1 MGNPTKRKVGITD
14 TTLRD
19 AHQSLWATRL
29 STKDMIPV
37 AKKIDLVGYHS
48 IEVWGGASFD
58 ACLRFLNE
66 DPWERL
72 RTLRKVMP
80 NSRFQALF
88 RGQNLV
94 GYKHYPDDVVEAFV
108 KKAIDNGIDIIRV
121 FDALND
127 VRNTESTFRAAR
139 TRKVH
144 IQAAVSYTLSP
155 IHNNDYFIEIAKKY
169 ANMGADS
176 ICLKDMAG
184 LLAPMDAYSLIKAM
198 KAAVKLPIQLH
209 SHYVSGMASMAYLK
223 AIEAGADVIDTAI
236 SPLAMSSSQP
246 ATESMVYALQGT
258 EFDTGIKMQDLLEI
272 AEYFQKLGIKFP
284 MPMDRQNLIDTEV
297 ISHQVPGGMI
307 SNLLSQLEQQ
317 KKAHQLHDVLVELPK
332 VREDLGYPPLVT
344 PTSQILGI
352 QAVMNV
358 MFGERYKMVPAEVK
372 AYVKGLYGKPPA
384 PIKPEIMKKIIGDE
398 KPIEGRPA
406 DFLEPGL
413 EKARTELGD
422 LVQSDE
428 DVITYAVFPS
438 VALQYFQD
446 RKEGKGTFAEGAS
459 NGQSKGKKLNLVEI
473 QDLVNTFLACGDV
486 KTFNLQGA
494 NSKIHI
500 VKK

>member
-1 MGNPTKRKVGITD
+1 MANPVKRKVGITD

-72 RTLRKVMP
+72 RMLRKAMP
-80 NSRFQALF
+80 NSKFQALF

-127 VRNTESTFRAAR
+127 VRNTESTFKAAR

-144 IQAAVSYTLSP
+144 VQAAVSYTLSP
-155 IHNNDYFIEIAKKY
+155 IHDNDYFIEVAKKY

-198 KAAVKLPIQLH
+198 KKAVNLPIQLH

-258 EFDTGIKMQDLLEI
+258 QFDTGIKMQDLL
-272 AEYFQKLGIKFP
+272 KFP
-284 MPMDRQNLIDTEV
+284 N
-297 ISHQVPGGMI
+297 ISR
-307 SNLLSQLEQQ
+307 SWESSSL
-317 KKAHQLHDVLVELPK
+317 
-332 VREDLGYPPLVT
+332 YPW
-344 PTSQILGI
+344 S
-352 QAVMNV
+352 
-358 MFGERYKMVPAEVK
+358 
-372 AYVKGLYGKPPA
+372 
-384 PIKPEIMKKIIGDE
+384 
-398 KPIEGRPA
+398 
-406 DFLEPGL
+406 
-413 EKARTELGD
+413 AR
-422 LVQSDE
+422 
-428 DVITYAVFPS
+428 I
-438 VALQYFQD
+438 
-446 RKEGKGTFAEGAS
+446 
-459 NGQSKGKKLNLVEI
+459 
-473 QDLVNTFLACGDV
+473 
-486 KTFNLQGA
+486 
-494 NSKIHI
+494 
-500 VKK
+500 

>member
-1 MGNPTKRKVGITD
+1 MANPVKRKVGITD

-29 STKDMIPV
+29 STTDMIPV

-72 RTLRKVMP
+72 RILRKAMP
-80 NSRFQALF
+80 NSKFQALF

-108 KKAIDNGIDIIRV
+108 NKAIDNGIDIIRV

-127 VRNTESTFRAAR
+127 VRNTESTFKAAR

-155 IHNNDYFIEIAKKY
+155 IHDNDYFIEVAKKY

-198 KAAVKLPIQLH
+198 KKAVNLPIQLH

-258 EFDTGIKMQDLLEI
+258 QFDTGIKMQDLLEI
-272 AEYFQKLGIKFP
+272 SEYFQKLGIKFP
-284 MPMDRQNLIDTEV
+284 IPMDRQNMIDTEV

-317 KKAHQLHDVLVELPK
+317 KAAHRLHDVLVELPK

-344 PTSQILGI
+344 PTSQILGT
-352 QAVMNV
+352 QAVLNV
-358 MFGERYKMVPAEVK
+358 LLGERYKVVPAEVK
-372 AYVKGLYGKPPA
+372 AYVKGFYGKPPA
-384 PIKPEIMKKIIGDE
+384 PIKPEILRKIIGDE

-413 EKARTELGD
+413 NKAKSELGE
-422 LVQSDE
+422 LAESEE

-438 VALQYFQD
+438 VALKFFND
-446 RKEGKGTFAEGAS
+446 RKEGAHPSSES
-459 NGQSKGKKLNLVEI
+459 SISGQHMGNSLDLTEI
-473 QDLVNTFLACGDV
+473 QDLVNTFLACSQV
-486 KTFNLQGA
+486 KSFQLQGA
-494 NSKIHI
+494 ESKIHI
-500 VKK
+500 VRK